1 VKKLINSFKRRKELA
16 IITAFLS
23 IVILLSVSPAAATV
37 SDWEFSPQK
46 LVSGDFLNL
55 QGSASPGE
63 KIDVSVN
70 FEKTVPISGGKYEY
84 VLEDVKIPD
93 GFSNSFKVEATG
105 AKNLNVRVKMGI
117 WVTKSSEASG
127 DTAIV
132 SQSNVPPGT
141 YTIKIDGDAG
151 EGVSEVNLKISA
163 SQKVEA
169 NSNGDFSYS
178 YNTKAVPSGDFEV
191 KVGGITKEITIEPK
205 EISGSSSESSTGSS
219 STGSPSTGSSS
230 TGSSSTGS
238 PSTGSSSES
247 STKYSSTGSSS
258 IGSSHTKSASAV
270 DSSSVKTGSSIEPTT
285 PKTLEG
291 KGVSEASNLNSDV
304 KEKDTQKP
312 VNGGDVQSSKSSQS
326 LNMFYLLTGIG
337 VAILFL
343 VLYSIKK

>member
-46 LVSGDFLNL
+46 LVSGDILNL

-191 KVGGITKEITIEPK
+191 KVGDIKKEITIEPK
-205 EISGSSSESSTGSS
+205 EISGSSSESSSS
-219 STGSPSTGSSS
+219 DSTSEHSS
-230 TGSSSTGS
+230 TGSSSS
-238 PSTGSSSES
+238 RSSSL
-247 STKYSSTGSSS
+247 KSSS
-258 IGSSHTKSASAV
+258 VKSSSTKSASII
-270 DSSSVKTGSSIEPTT
+270 DSSSVKTSSSLEPTT

-291 KGVSEASNLNSDV
+291 KGTSEASNLNNDA
-304 KEKDTQKP
+304 KEKVTQKQIDAE
-312 VNGGDVQSSKSSQS
+312 DVQSSTSSQS
-326 LNMFYLLTGIG
+326 LDMFYMLIG
-337 VAILFL
+337 VGAGILIL
-343 VLYSIKK
+343 AMYSIKK

>member
-16 IITAFLS
+16 IVTAFLS
-23 IVILLSVSPAAATV
+23 IVILLSVSPAAAAV
-37 SDWEFSPQK
+37 SDWGFSPQK
-46 LVSGDFLNL
+46 LVSGDILNL
-55 QGSASPGE
+55 KGSASPGE

-70 FEKTVPISGGKYEY
+70 FEKIVPISGGKYEY

-141 YTIKIDGDAG
+141 FTIKIDGDAR
-151 EGVSEVNLKISA
+151 EGVSEVNLKITA
-163 SQKVEA
+163 SQEIEA

-205 EISGSSSESSTGSS
+205 EISRSSSESSTGSS
-219 STGSPSTGSSS
+219 SSGSSSTQSSSSGSSSRSSS
-230 TGSSSTGS
+230 TGSSSR
-238 PSTGSSSES
+238 
-247 STKYSSTGSSS
+247 SSS
-258 IGSSHTKSASAV
+258 IGSSPTKSTSTV
-270 DSSSVKTGSSIEPTT
+270 DSSLVKTGSSLEPTT
-285 PKTLEG
+285 SKTLEG
-291 KGVSEASNLNSDV
+291 TGASGASNLNSDA
-304 KEKDTQKP
+304 KEKDTQKQ
-312 VNGGDVQSSKSSQS
+312 VNGEDAQSSKSSQPFGDI
-326 LNMFYLLTGIG
+326 FYLLMGMGAGIL
-337 VAILFL
+337 IL
-343 VLYSIKK
+343 VMYSIKK